1 MIYNYEENLW
11 SIGSLV
17 RYAWLDAGIEN
28 KPIAAG
34 KDSAKSYLYLHE
46 TGFNDDENA
55 MDNVFVE
62 SADIDIS
69 DGENFAFVKKLIPD
83 VAFDSEIGTSPS
95 PAMNIVV
102 KRRNF
107 NGESLT
113 TDSTTQVT
121 SSSTFSSLRTRSRQL
136 VLRFESDDDN
146 TTNRKDYRWRLGAT
160 RLDVQPSGRR

>member
-1 MIYNYEENLW
+1 M
-11 SIGSLV
+11 
-17 RYAWLDAGIEN
+17 
-28 KPIAAG
+28 
-34 KDSAKSYLYLHE
+34 
-46 TGFNDDENA
+46 
-55 MDNVFVE
+55 
-62 SADIDIS
+62 
-69 DGENFAFVKKLIPD
+69 
-83 VAFDSEIGTSPS
+83 AFDSEIGTSPS

-121 SSSTFSSLRTRSRQL
+121 NSSTFSSLRTRSRQL

-146 TTNRKDYRWRLGAT
+146 TTNRKDYRCRLGAT

>member
-1 MIYNYEENLW
+1 MVGCW
-11 SIGSLV
+11 
-17 RYAWLDAGIEN
+17 
-28 KPIAAG
+28 
-34 KDSAKSYLYLHE
+34 H
-46 TGFNDDENA
+46 
-55 MDNVFVE
+55 
-62 SADIDIS
+62 IS

-121 SSSTFSSLRTRSRQL
+121 NSSTFSSLRTRSRQL